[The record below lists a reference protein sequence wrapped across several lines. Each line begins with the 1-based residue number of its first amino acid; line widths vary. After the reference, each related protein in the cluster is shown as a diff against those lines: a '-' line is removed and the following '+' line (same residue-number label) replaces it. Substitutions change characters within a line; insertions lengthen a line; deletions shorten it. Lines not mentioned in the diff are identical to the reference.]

1 MIGKSS
7 YIETVNDGSF
17 WLSSNCCYLKDAQA
31 VLAVRSSEEFD
42 DKDLS
47 NISMGKYTVAPWGA
61 DNALPQRVLSKM
73 DQAEIVGSNANFNWQ
88 VAFGLG
94 PKLVKLV
101 RDPDNNRV
109 VDYWELDSGK
119 EFEWFEQNDIP
130 LFMMETLTD
139 LSYFANAFP
148 VMVFDKDFRK
158 IQGIRHREA
167 TFSRWGVNAK
177 TGEIREMLYSA
188 KWGTYKSVDD
198 ITAYKV
204 IDEYNAIADMRLF
217 MAKKEKA
224 VCYPVYM
231 PSPGRPYYSYPSWY
245 SIFRS
250 GWFDQI
256 ASIPSLKKAILKHK
270 LGVKYIIY
278 ISPRFFEAQEELNGI
293 PKDDLK
299 ARNELRSKLVKQ
311 INDTLAGEDNAG
323 KSIVAIK
330 DMMPSGNGVTEEKMI
345 TIETIKN
352 DISSEYLDDYE
363 TGANVISYAM
373 GVHPSL
379 VGAVPGKNSNSL
391 SGSNIREIFLM
402 KQALTFPMIDR
413 AMRCFSVIRK
423 INGWDDNVR
432 VVVPEYIFTTLDQN
446 KSGKQEST
454 NAISQ

>member
-1 MIGKSS
+1 MTDSINNGC
-7 YIETVNDGSF
+7 F
-17 WLSSNCCYLKDAQA
+17 WLTSNHCYLKDAQA
-31 VLAVRSSEEFD
+31 VLAIESSNEF
-42 DKDLS
+42 KEQNLS
-47 NISMGKYTVAPWGA
+47 NISIDKYTVAPWGA
-61 DNALPQRVLSKM
+61 DNTLPQHVLGKM

-101 RDPDNNRV
+101 RDVNNNRV
-109 VDYWELDSGK
+109 VDYWELDEGK
-119 EFEWFEQNDIP
+119 EFDWFEQNDIP

-148 VMVFDKDFRK
+148 VLVFDKSFKK
-158 IQGIRHREA
+158 IQGVRHREA
-167 TFSRWGVNAK
+167 TFSRWAVNEK
-177 TGEIREMLYSA
+177 TGEIEKMLYSS
-188 KWGTYKSVDD
+188 KWGTYSVDD
-198 ITAYKV
+198 ITAYNV
-204 IDEYNAIADMRLF
+204 IDEYNAIADLKF
-217 MAKKEKA
+217 YKYKKEKA

-256 ASIPSLKKAILKHK
+256 ASIPSLKKAIIKHQ

-278 ISPRFFEAQEELNGI
+278 ISPRFFEEQEKQSGI
-293 PKDDLK
+293 AENDNKGRK
-299 ARNELRSKLVKQ
+299 ELRDKLVAQ
-311 INDTLAGEDNAG
+311 INETLAGEENAS
-323 KSIVAIK
+323 KTIVAMKEMI
-330 DMMPSGNGVTEEKMI
+330 PTGNGASEEKMI
-345 TIETIKN
+345 SIETIKS

-413 AMRCFSVIRK
+413 AMRIFSVVRK
-423 INGWDDNVR
+423 FNGWDKDVR

-454 NAISQ
+454 NAISK

>member
-1 MIGKSS
+1 MTDSINNGC
-7 YIETVNDGSF
+7 F
-17 WLSSNCCYLKDAQA
+17 WITSNHCYLKDAQA
-31 VLAVRSSEEFD
+31 VLAIESSNEF
-42 DKDLS
+42 KEQNLS
-47 NISMGKYTVAPWGA
+47 NISIDKYTVAPWGA
-61 DNALPQRVLSKM
+61 DNTLPQHVLGKM

-101 RDPDNNRV
+101 RDVNNNRI
-109 VDYWELDSGK
+109 VDYWELDEGK
-119 EFEWFEQNDIP
+119 EFDWFEQNDIP

-148 VMVFDKDFRK
+148 VLVFDKSFK
-158 IQGIRHREA
+158 NIQGVRHREA
-167 TFSRWGVNAK
+167 TFSRWAVNAK
-177 TGEIREMLYSA
+177 TGEIEKMLYSS
-188 KWGTYKSVDD
+188 KWGTYSVDD
-198 ITAYKV
+198 ITAYNV
-204 IDEYNAIADMRLF
+204 IDEYNAIADLKF
-217 MAKKEKA
+217 YKCKKEKT

-256 ASIPSLKKAILKHK
+256 ASIPSLKKAIIKHQ
-270 LGVKYIIY
+270 LGVKFIIY
-278 ISPRFFEAQEELNGI
+278 ISPRFFEAQEKLNGVAEE
-293 PKDDLK
+293 DLK
-299 ARNELRSKLVKQ
+299 ARKELRDKLVSQ
-311 INDTLAGEDNAG
+311 INATLAGEENAG
-323 KSIVAIK
+323 KTIVATKEMI
-330 DMMPSGNGVTEEKMI
+330 PAGNGASEEKMI
-345 TIETIKN
+345 SIETIKS

-413 AMRCFSVIRK
+413 AMRIFSVVRK
-423 INGWDDNVR
+423 FNGWDKDVR

-454 NAISQ
+454 NAISK

>member
-1 MIGKSS
+1 MMNKSHV
-7 YIETVNDGSF
+7 EDVNAGCF
-17 WLSSNCCYLKDAQA
+17 WLSDNHCYLKDAQA
-31 VLAVRSSEEFD
+31 VLAVQSSKEFYED
-42 DKDLS
+42 DLS
-47 NISMGKYTVAPWGA
+47 NISIGKHTVVPWGA
-61 DNALPQRVLSKM
+61 DNALPQRVLAKM
-73 DQAEIVGSNANFNWQ
+73 EQAEIVGSNANFNWQ

-94 PKLVKLV
+94 PKLIKLV
-101 RDPDNNRV
+101 RDPNNNRV
-109 VDYWELDSGK
+109 VDYWELDEGD
-119 EFEWFEQNDIP
+119 EMDWYEQNDIP

-148 VMVFDKDFRK
+148 VLVFDKNFTK
-158 IQGIRHREA
+158 IQGVRHREA
-167 TFSRWGVNAK
+167 TFSRWGVNKK
-177 TGEIREMLYSA
+177 TGEIEKMLYSS

-204 IDEYNAIADMRLF
+204 IDEYNAMADINLYR
-217 MAKKEKA
+217 AQKEKA

-278 ISPRFFEAQEELNGI
+278 ISPRFFEQQERLMGI
-293 PKDDLK
+293 SETDTK
-299 ARNELRSKLVKQ
+299 ARTELRNKLVKQ

-323 KSIVAIK
+323 KSIVALK
-330 DMMPSGNGVTEEKMI
+330 DLIPAGNGVSEEKMI

-379 VGAVPGKNSNSL
+379 IGAVPGKNSNSL

-423 INGWDDNVR
+423 FNKWDKDVR
-432 VVVPEYIFTTLDQN
+432 LIVPEYIFTTLDQN

-454 NAISQ
+454 NAVSQ

>member
-1 MIGKSS
+1 MTDSINNGC
-7 YIETVNDGSF
+7 F
-17 WLSSNCCYLKDAQA
+17 WLTSNHCYLKDAQA
-31 VLAVRSSEEFD
+31 VLAIESSNEF
-42 DKDLS
+42 KEQNLS
-47 NISMGKYTVAPWGA
+47 NISIDKYTVAPWGA
-61 DNALPQRVLSKM
+61 DNKLPQHVLGKM

-101 RDPDNNRV
+101 RDVSNNRV
-109 VDYWELDSGK
+109 VDYWELDEGK
-119 EFEWFEQNDIP
+119 EFDWFEQNDIP

-148 VMVFDKDFRK
+148 IMVFDKDFKK
-158 IQGIRHREA
+158 IQGVRHREA

-177 TGEIREMLYSA
+177 TGEIEKMLYSS
-188 KWGTYKSVDD
+188 KWGTYSVDD
-198 ITAYKV
+198 ITAYNV
-204 IDEYNAIADMRLF
+204 IDEYNAIADLKF
-217 MAKKEKA
+217 YKYQKEKA

-256 ASIPSLKKAILKHK
+256 ASIPSLKKAIIKHQ
-270 LGVKYIIY
+270 LGVKFIIY
-278 ISPRFFEAQEELNGI
+278 ISPRFFEAQEKLNGVAEE
-293 PKDDLK
+293 DLK
-299 ARNELRSKLVKQ
+299 ARKELRDKLVSQ
-311 INDTLAGEDNAG
+311 LNATLAGEENAG
-323 KSIVAIK
+323 KTIVATKEMI
-330 DMMPSGNGVTEEKMI
+330 PAGNGASEEKMI
-345 TIETIKN
+345 SIETIKS

-391 SGSNIREIFLM
+391 SGSNVREIFLM

-413 AMRCFSVIRK
+413 AMRIFSVVRK
-423 INGWDDNVR
+423 FNGWDKDVR

-454 NAISQ
+454 NAISK

>member
-1 MIGKSS
+1 MTDSINNGC
-7 YIETVNDGSF
+7 F
-17 WLSSNCCYLKDAQA
+17 WLTSNHCYLKDAQA
-31 VLAVRSSEEFD
+31 VLAIESSNEF
-42 DKDLS
+42 KEQNLS
-47 NISMGKYTVAPWGA
+47 NISIDQYTVAPWGA
-61 DNALPQRVLSKM
+61 DNTLPQHVLGKM

-101 RDPDNNRV
+101 RDVNNNRV
-109 VDYWELDSGK
+109 VDYWELDEGK
-119 EFEWFEQNDIP
+119 EFDWFEQNDIP

-148 VMVFDKDFRK
+148 VLVFDKSFKK
-158 IQGIRHREA
+158 IQGVRHREA
-167 TFSRWGVNAK
+167 TFSRWAVNAK
-177 TGEIREMLYSA
+177 TGEIEKMLYSS
-188 KWGTYKSVDD
+188 KWGTYSVDD
-198 ITAYKV
+198 ITAYNV
-204 IDEYNAIADMRLF
+204 IDEYNAIADLKF
-217 MAKKEKA
+217 YKYKKEKA

-256 ASIPSLKKAILKHK
+256 ASIPSLKKAIIKHQ

-278 ISPRFFEAQEELNGI
+278 ISPRFFEEQEKQSGI
-293 PKDDLK
+293 AENDNKGRK
-299 ARNELRSKLVKQ
+299 ELRDKLVAQ
-311 INDTLAGEDNAG
+311 INETLAGEENAG
-323 KSIVAIK
+323 KTIVAMKEMI
-330 DMMPSGNGVTEEKMI
+330 PTGNGASEEKMI
-345 TIETIKN
+345 SIETIKS

-391 SGSNIREIFLM
+391 SGTNIREIFLM

-413 AMRCFSVIRK
+413 AMRIFSVVRK
-423 INGWDDNVR
+423 FNGWDKDVR

-454 NAISQ
+454 NAISK

>member
-1 MIGKSS
+1 MTDSINNGC
-7 YIETVNDGSF
+7 F
-17 WLSSNCCYLKDAQA
+17 WLTSNHCYLKDAQA
-31 VLAVRSSEEFD
+31 VLAIESSNEF
-42 DKDLS
+42 KEQNLS
-47 NISMGKYTVAPWGA
+47 NISIGKYTVAPWGA
-61 DNALPQRVLSKM
+61 DNVLPQRVLGKM

-101 RDPDNNRV
+101 RDVNNNRI
-109 VDYWELDSGK
+109 VDYWELDKGK
-119 EFEWFEQNDIP
+119 EFDWFEQNDIP

-148 VMVFDKDFRK
+148 VLVFDKSFK
-158 IQGIRHREA
+158 NIQGVRHREA
-167 TFSRWGVNAK
+167 TFSRWAVNAK
-177 TGEIREMLYSA
+177 TGEIEKMLYSS
-188 KWGTYKSVDD
+188 KWGTYSVDD
-198 ITAYKV
+198 ITAYNV
-204 IDEYNAIADMRLF
+204 IDEYNAIADL
-217 MAKKEKA
+217 KYYKYQKEKT

-256 ASIPSLKKAILKHK
+256 ASIPSLKKAIIKHQ
-270 LGVKYIIY
+270 LGVKFIIY
-278 ISPRFFEAQEELNGI
+278 ISPRFFEAQEKLNGVAEE
-293 PKDDLK
+293 DLK
-299 ARNELRSKLVKQ
+299 ARKELRDKLVSQ
-311 INDTLAGEDNAG
+311 INATLAGEENAG
-323 KSIVAIK
+323 KTIVATKEMI
-330 DMMPSGNGVTEEKMI
+330 PAGNGASEEKMI
-345 TIETIKN
+345 SIETIKS

-413 AMRCFSVIRK
+413 AMRIFSVVRK
-423 INGWDDNVR
+423 FNGWDKDVR

-454 NAISQ
+454 NAISK

>member
-1 MIGKSS
+1 MIES
-7 YIETVNDGSF
+7 VNNGCF
-17 WLSSNCCYLKDAQA
+17 WLSTNHCYLKDAQA
-31 VLAVRSSEEFD
+31 VLAVESSKEFD
-42 DKDLS
+42 DKNLS
-47 NISMGKYTVAPWGA
+47 NVSIGKHTVAPWGA
-61 DNALPQRVLSKM
+61 DNALPQRVLDKM

-101 RDPDNNRV
+101 RDPNNNRV
-109 VDYWELDSGK
+109 VDYWELDSGD
-119 EFEWFEQNDIP
+119 EFDWFEQNDVP
-130 LFMMETLTD
+130 LFMMEVLTD

-148 VMVFDKDFRK
+148 IMVFDKDFKK

-177 TGEIREMLYSA
+177 TGEIEKMLYSS

-204 IDEYNAIADMRLF
+204 IDEYNAMADMNLYKFKR
-217 MAKKEKA
+217 EKA

-278 ISPRFFEAQEELNGI
+278 ISPRFFESQERLNGI
-293 PKDDLK
+293 ADDDLK
-299 ARNELRSKLVKQ
+299 ARKELRDKLVSQ
-311 INDTLAGEDNAG
+311 INATLAGEDNAG

-345 TIETIKN
+345 SIETIKN

-413 AMRCFSVIRK
+413 AMRIFSVVRK
-423 INGWDDNVR
+423 FNGWDKDVR

-454 NAISQ
+454 NAISK

>member
-1 MIGKSS
+1 MSKVDNINKGG
-7 YIETVNDGSF
+7 V
-17 WLSSNCCYLKDAQA
+17 WLTNNFCYLQEAQA
-31 VLAVRSSEEFD
+31 VLAINSSNEFD
-42 DKDLS
+42 DDNLS
-47 NISMGKYTVAPWGA
+47 IIKVDKYTVAPWGA
-61 DNALPQRVLSKM
+61 DNALPQRVLTKM

-88 VAFGLG
+88 VAYGLG

-101 RDPDNNRV
+101 RDPKNNRV
-109 VDYWELDSGK
+109 IDYWELDYGD
-119 EFEWFEQNDIP
+119 EYDWFEQNDIP

-148 VMVFDKDFRK
+148 LMVFDKNFKK

-167 TFSRWGVNAK
+167 TFSRWGVDKNGNI
-177 TGEIREMLYSA
+177 TNMLYSS
-188 KWGTYKSVDD
+188 KWGTFKSVDD

-204 IDEYNAIADMRLF
+204 IDEYNALIDVRAF
-217 MAKKEKA
+217 MAKREKS

-256 ASIPSLKKAILKHK
+256 ASIPSLKRAILKYK

-278 ISPRFFEAQEELNGI
+278 ISPRFFESQEELNGI
-293 PKDDLK
+293 SKDDKK
-299 ARNELRSKLVKQ
+299 ARIELRNKLVKQ
-311 INDTLAGEDNAG
+311 INDTLAGEENAG
-323 KSIVAIK
+323 KTIVALK
-330 DMMPSGNGVTEEKMI
+330 EMLPTGNSVSEEKMI
-345 TIETIKN
+345 TVETIKN

-379 VGAVPGKNSNSL
+379 IGAVPGKNSNSL

-413 AMRCFSVIRK
+413 GMRIFSVVRK
-423 INGWDDNVR
+423 INNWDDNIR

>member
-1 MIGKSS
+1 MTDSINNGC
-7 YIETVNDGSF
+7 F
-17 WLSSNCCYLKDAQA
+17 WLTSNHCYLKDAQA
-31 VLAVRSSEEFD
+31 VLAIESSNEF
-42 DKDLS
+42 KEQNLS
-47 NISMGKYTVAPWGA
+47 NISIDKYTVAPWGA
-61 DNALPQRVLSKM
+61 DNTLPQHVLGKM
-73 DQAEIVGSNANFNWQ
+73 DQVEIVGSNANFNWQ

-101 RDPDNNRV
+101 RDVNNNRV
-109 VDYWELDSGK
+109 VDYWELDEGK
-119 EFEWFEQNDIP
+119 EFDWFEQNDIP

-148 VMVFDKDFRK
+148 IMVFDKDFKK
-158 IQGIRHREA
+158 IQGVRHREA

-177 TGEIREMLYSA
+177 TGEIEKMLYSS
-188 KWGTYKSVDD
+188 KWGTYSVDD
-198 ITAYKV
+198 ITAYNV
-204 IDEYNAIADMRLF
+204 IDEYNAIADLKF
-217 MAKKEKA
+217 YKYQKEKA

-256 ASIPSLKKAILKHK
+256 ASIPSLKKAIIKHQ

-278 ISPRFFEAQEELNGI
+278 ISPRFFEEQEKQSGI
-293 PKDDLK
+293 AENDNKGRK
-299 ARNELRSKLVKQ
+299 ELREKLVAQ
-311 INDTLAGEDNAG
+311 INETLAGEENAG
-323 KSIVAIK
+323 KTIVAMKEMI
-330 DMMPSGNGVTEEKMI
+330 PTGNGASEEKMI
-345 TIETIKN
+345 SIETIKS

-413 AMRCFSVIRK
+413 AMRIFSVVRK
-423 INGWDDNVR
+423 FNGWDKDVR

-454 NAISQ
+454 NAISK